1 MSWEYSGQSRS
12 TLRMEFEQRLEVS
25 EGIGDGKIWGES
37 ILGEGNSKCKGPE
50 AGEYLECSGKSKEAS
65 MVGYGVGESAGG
77 SKVIALTVRPLAF
90 PLSNMKNL

>member
-1 MSWEYSGQSRS
+1 MSGDLQLVREESRS
-12 TLRMEFEQRLEVS
+12 HLE
-25 EGIGDGKIWGES
+25 ES
-37 ILGEGNSKCKGPE
+37 DVGRGVCMCKGP
-50 AGEYLECSGKSKEAS
+50 GVDTHVMYLRKSKEAS